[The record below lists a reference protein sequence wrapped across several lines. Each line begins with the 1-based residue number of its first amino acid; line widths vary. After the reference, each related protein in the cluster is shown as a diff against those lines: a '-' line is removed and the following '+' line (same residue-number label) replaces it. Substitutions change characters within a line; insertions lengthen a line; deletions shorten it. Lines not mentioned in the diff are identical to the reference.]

1 MTAFERKL
9 AQLRADAADLDPRLV
24 VHMPTG
30 NDLEP
35 PLYVNTGRPPETEE
49 EIERLL
55 AQDAG

>member
-24 VHMPTG
+24 VHMPKMEG
-30 NDLEP
+30 FEP
-35 PLYVNTGRPPETEE
+35 PLFVNTGRPPETEE

>member
-1 MTAFERKL
+1 MTDFERRL
-9 AQLRADAADLDPRLV
+9 AELKQQVADLDPRLV